1 MSRSNVFSR
10 IATWLKDAANLNELR
25 LEKEAQANMRR
36 RYTVQTLEDRQML
49 DASFAF
55 NAVTEVFTINNFSEV
70 VEESMTLTETPTEY
84 RFVLSEGTWTGI
96 NGFGITGNGTNDLR
110 INKLIPF
117 EDPTG
122 PIQPPI
128 RDTLFID
135 DDIGVNMHFTGANY
149 NDWDFFVIDTNRG
162 EITQETLTRVL
173 FDNLS
178 VNGAE
183 TLLLDQIGND
193 IGNDT
198 PNRVTGRDLYTRPFA
213 EEDRRNGFL
222 TVTDT
227 NTVHVQDQDILRLST
242 ITVNGNAILESDAL
256 LIAEEP
262 VTIGG
267 NLLLNSNR
275 GDIRQAND
283 APIVVQGTTN
293 LKSNDRITPDP
304 SLDEYDRPR
313 IWLDFGDGDGDGL
326 NDNDFVGMVT
336 VEDGS
341 DVEIRDKN
349 DILLGDITTDF
360 NRFTQLNQIY
370 IEAENGTITMDG
382 TIIARG
388 NDVNDDNPNTF
399 EAIGK
404 VFLRASD
411 GAFQT
416 IRGRIISDE
425 LIVAGTGDF
434 QLNGPNVLLDLW
446 HLGGG
451 TPDDPS
457 GGLSAEIVGNLS
469 FHNTESV
476 TFSPERF
483 NTIQEADFP
492 FIIDATEINKMP
504 DGSMGN
510 LTITTEDKN
519 LIQNSREHDAGTRRV
534 PVKVDGI
541 TTFDVGA
548 ADIILDFG
556 DDLITGKNDN
566 DWNGLFV
573 TSATN
578 GTFVDVNDLEVNDIN
593 ITNNARFQA
602 ENRNM
607 ILLDGEIV
615 VGNNVLFQSDE
626 GLEQLRGFVDAP
638 EMMISGFGNFIFRTG
653 NQLGDVDN
661 NGLIAADITDGDLI
675 FGNDFGLET
684 ANLTSNLT
692 APNTTI
698 VGVGGFMLDRV
709 WLQGFGLAIT
719 EAIESE
725 LVFLESNL
733 GITQVAPITTP
744 ELMILSEG
752 NVNLTGPNVADVV
765 AINSGGNVN
774 YTSDI
779 AFEIGSITFDALTIS
794 GFTLDATSNN
804 NLTIVTTND
813 DVVQAMNSP
822 IQVDG
827 TMTIDIGTGCL
838 NFVFG
843 DLDADTF
850 NDNDFTTIAITSAQR
865 VEIVDRNSF
874 TTSTIAVSEQIRLQS
889 ETGTIFLGGDLTA
902 GTLVLLQSA
911 DGVQQ
916 IPDAVGDLG
925 VIATPALMLQ
935 GTGDFLL
942 THDNEVGSATE
953 DGLIAVEIVGIFELN
968 NVFGLRSR
976 ELSFLQKDG
985 TVVTLDGFNVDSG
998 GEALVL
1004 NVNGL
1009 TIETEIVAPK
1019 IVINTTGDI
1028 VQAPTG
1034 RFVTDQLVLIGTGNF
1049 DLNALNQIGT
1059 ALVPGL
1065 VAIDVVG
1072 DVSLTNEFS
1081 IMFDMIVCGDDTFAG
1096 ATVIPNGAA
1105 ADGDL
1110 TLTVVNGDV
1119 TQANDSIFEVIGLMT
1134 FDVGAGSINLL
1145 GFATETNDFS
1155 VLVVESAGIAEIADR
1170 NSITFNTVTVTNDAF
1185 FRSGDAELGAISLND
1200 NISVGDQFMLSSF
1213 SGVVQLSG
1221 NVAAG
1226 TLLLEGVDDF
1236 DLAAANEIGNI
1247 STNILG
1253 SLFLTNSIDLNIVKD
1268 SYTTIDGDT
1277 TSFLGVNID
1286 KGLFDGNLEITTSN
1300 DNVSQD
1306 PDAQIRVAE
1315 TALFALGSGEIDLT
1329 FGDSN
1334 LDTLNDND
1342 LNVLAVASASS
1353 AEVVDFNSISLDN
1366 ASISG
1371 KLFVESEG
1379 GSISIQGQ
1387 VSADDQIMLQ
1397 ALAGAGTSIGALLD
1411 TDELLIQG
1419 SGEFDLTGDNRIGS
1433 FATPGSFAADVDG
1446 NVLLS
1451 NQFGVYFDD
1460 LTFTQTD
1467 GTINNVVGVNVDAG
1481 SQKGNL
1487 FVTAEGDI
1495 TDNDA
1500 VDITVEGHAA
1510 FVASIVND
1518 VELGQTNTLTS
1529 MSIGLGGRNA
1539 DVVKSDAVILDGVS
1553 MTGALDITSI
1563 GGIKQSGLDVSGLVG
1578 ARFVEVGGDSV
1589 FTVDSMSGA
1598 VEDLSVNLQS
1608 VDADL
1613 ANNEFGGEII
1623 IQGTS
1628 FTGTG
1633 STNGQLGT
1641 VQVRNATIDTASF
1654 PTINR
1659 VAGDRLKNVTIWAPN
1674 SSLVIR
1680 DTGGLIDYD
1689 VEGNMTVLAGVDS
1702 ETGLVGGRLK
1712 VTDNTK
1718 TRSLRDD
1725 AGVSINVDGSLFT
1738 NAANTLVLADR
1749 AGDSIMVGG
1758 RLSLVNQGGANENR
1772 IRIGVQGGAATRGT
1786 DSGAN
1791 VVADTLRVRANR
1803 NGTDGHVTV
1812 NMDSDIEFTNSN
1824 FATSLVA
1831 VSNGNIS
1838 DEATASIVV
1847 ENGATFEGGDVVL
1860 GDDNATNTTNF
1871 GSVAF
1876 KANNVELTEDTSVL
1890 LNGSTATGVFDILAK
1905 GSIRQTGVDAQGRA
1919 GTDFIEV
1926 NGDTTF
1932 TVDATVVP
1940 VNHLQDGAGRDV
1952 MLVANG
1958 SKDVMNNVFDGS
1970 VTVQTTQKLSGGNGT
1985 LRSVGIRNISTNATV
2000 PVINTLESDPLKNLT
2015 IWFPNSSVDFVEQS
2029 NSIDYNIA
2037 GNLNVY
2043 SGVDAANGK
2052 SNGVKSIVNDA
2063 VSRNITDA
2071 SNVSIN
2077 VGRFARFHAANRI
2090 QLVDEA
2096 SNSLVVGVST
2106 QLTSEGGAD
2115 GNRIDVGTS
2124 LTSRGTDSG
2133 GEFETQRL
2141 KFTIEDTGIGG
2152 NLTVVA
2158 DLGFV
2163 LDASSSA
2170 PSVVLSP

>member
-49 DASFAF
+49 AADFLYTAG
-55 NAVTEVFTINNFSEV
+55 TESLVMDNFSEV
-70 VEESMTLTETPTEY
+70 VQEGLTIDETGAHY
-84 RFVLSEGTWTGI
+84 RFILAEGVWTGVD
-96 NGFGITGNGTNDLR
+96 NPAVGIDGSGSQTLR
-110 INKLIPF
+110 INKTALG
-117 EDPTG
+117 PTD
-122 PIQPPI
+122 INTV
-128 RDTLFID
+128 RID
-135 DDIGVNMHFTGANY
+135 DGIGVDVKFDNVNFGALSV
-149 NDWDFFVIDTNRG
+149 DPIPDFQINSTRG
-162 EITQETLTRVL
+162 DITQAALDAVQFGSL
-173 FDNLS
+173 
-178 VNGAE
+178 VINGADNVILRE
-183 TLLLDQIGND
+183 INNQFSNVSI
-193 IGNDT
+193 
-198 PNRVTGRDLYTRPFA
+198 
-213 EEDRRNGFL
+213 
-222 TVTDT
+222 TDT
-227 NTVHVQDQDILRLST
+227 N
-242 ITVNGNAILESDAL
+242 
-256 LIAEEP
+256 IAEIRDNDDLTLGRIQINGDAEFENNGLMEIND
-262 VTIGG
+262 VFEIGG
-267 NLLLNSNR
+267 NVLLNSNN
-275 GDIRQAND
+275 GDILQEIIND
-283 APIVVQGTTN
+283 RNAAMIVQGKTF
-293 LKSNDRITPDP
+293 LKSNVASQFGIYLGFGDR
-304 SLDEYDRPR
+304 
-313 IWLDFGDGDGDGL
+313 DGDGI
-326 NDNDFVGMVT
+326 NDNDFVGEV
-336 VEDGS
+336 VVLQAAE
-341 DVEIRDKN
+341 VEIRDVN
-349 DILLGDITTDF
+349 DITIGDFTTHTSATPV
-360 NRFTQLNQIY
+360 RNQVY
-370 IEAENGTITMDG
+370 VEAENGTITVAG
-382 TIIARG
+382 TVSVQGDI
-388 NDVNDDNPNTF
+388 DVD
-399 EAIGK
+399 GK

-411 GAFQT
+411 GVVQT
-416 IRGRIISDE
+416 NQGIIIADDLILVGQGDFILDGDNVLFDNNNGRSGRISADVTGDLVFNNTEDLQIARNSYTFPDIGTGVRSLSISSLRVRTLLDGSKGNAVFSTTDDNITQQSSAPIIVDQLTQFDVGTGNVTLELGDELGNLLNDNNWNRLEVISGGTVSFVDEDE
-425 LIVAGTGDF
+425 LIVGDVSATGSARFQTQNEKPLFFDGVIVVSNNVLAQSNLGATQLSGSIDASGLIVDGVGDF
-434 QLNGPNVLLDLW
+434 V
-446 HLGGG
+446 
-451 TPDDPS
+451 
-457 GGLSAEIVGNLS
+457 
-469 FHNTESV
+469 F
-476 TFSPERF
+476 
-483 NTIQEADFP
+483 DF
-492 FIIDATEINKMP
+492 
-504 DGSMGN
+504 
-510 LTITTEDKN
+510 
-519 LIQNSREHDAGTRRV
+519 QNAIGDAGTF
-534 PVKVDGI
+534 G
-541 TTFDVGA
+541 DVA
-548 ADIILDFG
+548 ADI
-556 DDLITGKNDN
+556 
-566 DWNGLFV
+566 
-573 TSATN
+573 
-578 GTFVDVNDLEVNDIN
+578 E
-593 ITNNARFQA
+593 
-602 ENRNM
+602 
-607 ILLDGEIV
+607 DGELI
-615 VGNNVLFQSDE
+615 LK
-626 GLEQLRGFVDAP
+626 
-638 EMMISGFGNFIFRTG
+638 
-653 NQLGDVDN
+653 NQ
-661 NGLIAADITDGDLI
+661 
-675 FGNDFGLET
+675 FGLESDSI
-684 ANLTSNLT
+684 TSFG
-692 APNTTI
+692 TTI
-698 VGVGGFMLDRV
+698 VGISGNDLRRV
-709 WLQGFGLAIT
+709 WLQGDGLSIADAI
-719 EAIESE
+719 ASE
-725 LVFLESNL
+725 LVFLESNK
-733 GITQVAPITTP
+733 GISQVAAITTP
-744 ELMILSEG
+744 ELMVLSEEDVDLTS
-752 NVNLTGPNVADVV
+752 NNMVNVV
-765 AINSGGNVN
+765 AMNSNGNVN

-779 AFEIGSITFDALTIS
+779 EFEIGSVSFDLLTLAGITLESTVD
-794 GFTLDATSNN
+794 N
-804 NLTIVTTND
+804 NLSITTTND
-813 DVVQAMNSP
+813 DVVQAMDAP
-822 IQVDG
+822 IIVDG
-827 TMTIDIGTGCL
+827 TVTIDIGSGCVD
-838 NFVFG
+838 FVFG
-843 DLDADTF
+843 DGNADTF
-850 NDNDFTTIAITSAQR
+850 NDNDFTTIAILSALQI
-865 VEIVDRNSF
+865 EIVDRDSF
-874 TTSTIAVSEQIRLQS
+874 TTGSIDVTEQIRLQS
-889 ETGTIFLGGDLTA
+889 ETGAIFLGGDLTA
-902 GTLVLLQSA
+902 GTIVLLQSG
-911 DGVQQ
+911 DGVEQ
-916 IPDAVGDLG
+916 IPDALGGLG
-925 VIATPALMLQ
+925 VISTPALMLQ

-942 THDNEVGSATE
+942 THDNQVGSATV
-953 DGLIAVEIVGIFELN
+953 DGLIAVDIVGVFEFN
-968 NVFGLRSR
+968 NAFGLRTVDL
-976 ELSFLQKDG
+976 EFLQKDG
-985 TVVTLDGFNVDSG
+985 VIVTIAGFNVDTG
-998 GEALVL
+998 GNALVL

-1019 IVINTTGDI
+1019 IVINTVGDI
-1028 VQAPTG
+1028 IQSPAG
-1034 RFVTDQLVLIGTGNF
+1034 RLVTDELVLTGTGNF

-1059 ALVPGL
+1059 STVPGV
-1065 VAIDVVG
+1065 VAISVAG
-1072 DVSLTNEFS
+1072 DVSITNEFS
-1081 IMFDMIVCGDDTFAG
+1081 IVFDTIVCGDDTFAG
-1096 ATVIPNGAA
+1096 ATVLPNGAA

-1200 NISVGDQFMLSSF
+1200 NISVGDQFMLSSL

-1613 ANNEFGGEII
+1613 ANNEFGGDIV

-1633 STNGQLGT
+1633 TANGQLGT
-1641 VQVRNATIDTASF
+1641 VQVRNAIVDAASF

-1659 VAGDRLKNVTIWAPN
+1659 IASDRLSNMTVWAPN
-1674 SSLVIR
+1674 SSLVIKN
-1680 DTGGLIDYD
+1680 TGAAIDYD
-1689 VEGNMTVLAGVDS
+1689 VEGNMTVFAGVDS
-1702 ETGLVGGRLK
+1702 ETGVVGGRLK
-1712 VTDNTK
+1712 VTDNAK
-1718 TRSLRDD
+1718 TRSLRDES
-1725 AGVSINVDGSLFT
+1725 GVSINVDGNLFT
-1738 NAANTLVLADR
+1738 NAANTLVLANH
-1749 AGDSIMVGG
+1749 AGDSITVGG

-1772 IRIGVQGGAATRGT
+1772 IRLGVQGGAVARGT

-1812 NMDSDIEFTNSN
+1812 SMDSDIDFTNSN

-1831 VSNGNIS
+1831 VSSGNIS
-1838 DEATASIVV
+1838 DESTASIVV
-1847 ENGATFEGGDVVL
+1847 ANGASFDGGDVIL

-1871 GSVAF
+1871 GSVGF
-1876 KANNVELTEDTSVL
+1876 NANNVELTEDTAAR
-1890 LNGSTATGVFDILAK
+1890 LNGSAVTGVFDILAK
-1905 GSIRQTGVDAQGRA
+1905 GSIRQTGADSQGRA

-1926 NGDTTF
+1926 GGNATF
-1932 TVDATVVP
+1932 TVDASIVP
-1940 VNHLQDGAGRDV
+1940 IDHLQDGSGRDV
-1952 MLVANG
+1952 MLIADG
-1958 SKDVMNNVFDGS
+1958 SKDVMNNVFEGS

-1985 LRSVGIRNISTNATV
+1985 LRSVGIRNIATNATV
-2000 PVINTLESDPLKNLT
+2000 PVINTTETDPLKNLT
-2015 IWFPNSSVDFVEQS
+2015 IWFPNSSVEFVEQG
-2029 NSIDYNIA
+2029 NSVDYNIV
-2037 GNLNVY
+2037 GNLSVY
-2043 SGVDAANGK
+2043 AGVDAANGK

-2063 VSRNITDA
+2063 VSRDIVDA

-2077 VGRFARFHAANRI
+2077 VGRIARFQAANRI

-2096 SNSLVVGVST
+2096 TNSLVVGVLT
-2106 QLTSEGGAD
+2106 ELTSEGGAD

-2133 GEFETQRL
+2133 GEFETKRL
-2141 KFTIEDTGIGG
+2141 KFTIDDTGIGG